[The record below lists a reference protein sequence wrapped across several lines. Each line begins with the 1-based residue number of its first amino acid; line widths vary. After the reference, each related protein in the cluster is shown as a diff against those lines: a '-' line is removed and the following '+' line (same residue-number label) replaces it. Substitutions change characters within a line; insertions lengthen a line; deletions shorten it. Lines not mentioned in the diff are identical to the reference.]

1 MAFRRQDNERREEAE
16 EVQLIEFDFIIVSG
30 HRGEVIDLWSYLD
43 WMDFGL
49 KAFSKEKL

>member
-30 HRGEVIDLWSYLD
+30 HREEVIDLD
-43 WMDFGL
+43 RMDFGL